1 MPTSQYASLETAP
14 APLELRPR
22 RGINL
27 FWRTFFFLALLLFGS
42 MVAWLHTFRTLETEP
57 RAVQSAQQLATVV
70 NLTRTAL
77 RYSDSIARVSLIKLL
92 AEEEKVRITPRE
104 PKDTFEP
111 FISDE
116 FGERIAQEIKARLG
130 QGTVVASKVNGQPG
144 LWIGFVIDGDSYW
157 LLTDASRLGPSRTST
172 WAIWLVAA
180 GALSLT
186 GAAVIARLINQPLK
200 QLSFAAGRMRDGD
213 FDASRLDE
221 QVSTSEV
228 REVNIGFNRMAAQL
242 SKIEQERAVMLAG
255 ISHDLRTPLA
265 RLRLETEL
273 SVADLD
279 AREHMAADI
288 TQLDAIIAYLKQ

>member
-104 PKDTFEP
+104 P
-111 FISDE
+111 
-116 FGERIAQEIKARLG
+116 
-130 QGTVVASKVNGQPG
+130 
-144 LWIGFVIDGDSYW
+144 
-157 LLTDASRLGPSRTST
+157 
-172 WAIWLVAA
+172 
-180 GALSLT
+180 
-186 GAAVIARLINQPLK
+186 
-200 QLSFAAGRMRDGD
+200 
-213 FDASRLDE
+213 
-221 QVSTSEV
+221 
-228 REVNIGFNRMAAQL
+228 
-242 SKIEQERAVMLAG
+242 
-255 ISHDLRTPLA
+255 
-265 RLRLETEL
+265 
-273 SVADLD
+273 
-279 AREHMAADI
+279 
-288 TQLDAIIAYLKQ
+288 

>member
-22 RGINL
+22 WGINL

-42 MVAWLHTFRTLETEP
+42 MVAWLQTFRTLETEP

-77 RYSDSIARVSLIKLL
+77 RYSDSIARVSLIKML
-92 AEEEKVRITPRE
+92 ADEEKVRITPHE

-130 QGTVVASKVNGQPG
+130 QGTVVAGKVNGQEG

-157 LLTDASRLGPSRTST
+157 LLTDTSRLGPSRTST

-180 GALSLT
+180 GALSLLMT
-186 GAAVIARLINQPLK
+186 VLLMGRSLERRSFTRCAASCK
-200 QLSFAAGRMRDGD
+200 
-213 FDASRLDE
+213 
-221 QVSTSEV
+221 
-228 REVNIGFNRMAAQL
+228 
-242 SKIEQERAVMLAG
+242 
-255 ISHDLRTPLA
+255 
-265 RLRLETEL
+265 
-273 SVADLD
+273 
-279 AREHMAADI
+279 
-288 TQLDAIIAYLKQ
+288 